1 VFLPGGRRSHRASDG
16 FADSPSGEAG
26 NPSILVSLRGPA
38 NRSPSPAVGLLLLLG
53 RQQREASRGPGG
65 GNEPPGRRHEVGEIR
80 QGGPQP
86 RPLASPL
93 IRTGRS
99 ATDRRTNESR
109 APTKTTRRSRRQGIS
124 CPHVEASKV
133 PTRSREQSPCVPA
146 LRRRP
151 PVSDDPSR
159 APAAGGFAV
168 SPATR
173 AGTTFYPCRSDP
185 GSCTTYCVRRPT
197 TRSQDREGEPI

>member
-1 VFLPGGRRSHRASDG
+1 MKLLGSSPAARIFTSGRSHPLQ
-16 FADSPSGEAG
+16 ADDDRLESR
-26 NPSILVSLRGPA
+26 RGPPPHPSVRRWTPPSLVLFDPLRIA
-38 NRSPSPAVGLLLLLG
+38 REAPWIRSTAPLK
-53 RQQREASRGPGG
+53 REQREASRGPGG

-146 LRRRP
+146 LRRPP

-168 SPATR
+168 SPAPR
-173 AGTTFYPCRSDP
+173 AGTTFYPCRSYP
-185 GSCTTYCVRRPT
+185 
-197 TRSQDREGEPI
+197 